1 MDMFEDFI
9 IEFDDC
15 VNELIKAVLSDETEN
30 MNKYT
35 CNCKKSCNE
44 AKNGQNGEDIKEEEY
59 NTNESESVQALN
71 LKLTHANRL
80 IKHLYNEKRD
90 LEEELNRLK
99 KDKVNLQIQLKRV
112 MNFISKINAETKEF
126 EKSIDKII

>member
-9 IEFDDC
+9 NEFDDC

-44 AKNGQNGEDIKEEEY
+44 AKNGQNGEDMKEEEY
-59 NTNESESVQALN
+59 NTNESESVQTLN
-71 LKLTHANRL
+71 LKLKHANRL

-90 LEEELNRLK
+90 LEEELNQLK
-99 KDKVNLQIQLKRV
+99 KDKITLQIKLKKALT
-112 MNFISKINAETKEF
+112 FITKINGEIEDCKKFLERVL
-126 EKSIDKII
+126 